1 MIPPA
6 KIFEID
12 LTQNRINIE
21 EYTEAM
27 AGEHLAGF
35 GFNIKTLFQRLP
47 QSLDPLDPANIL
59 MITRGLLT
67 GTAAPASSRIHLSAL
82 SPLSGLIASSNVG
95 GYFGPMLKTL
105 GIMGLIITGKAP
117 HPIYL
122 RINSKGIDIEDAGR
136 LWGLDTW
143 QTETRLRAALGDDRA
158 QVLCIGPAGENQ
170 VRFAGVLAGKDHAAG
185 RTGIG
190 AVLGSKNIKA
200 LVIQAEKER
209 QKMSAATAKVVKR
222 YVKNM
227 KANVGRFRDYATY
240 GSSGDVLE
248 TNEWGL
254 LGTKNYRQGQVPD
267 AMEIDGR
274 GLQKFVLKKNACHR
288 CPVHCKAE
296 IEIRDGKYK
305 GFRGGRPEY
314 ETVMK
319 MGPLCGLSD
328 PRALL
333 YLTNLCNILG
343 LDTIST
349 GGVIAFA
356 MDLFDRGIIT
366 RDDTGGL
373 ILRWGDA
380 EVIETLIRQIA
391 SCQGPGKILAQG
403 VRRAAEIFGKAAE
416 DYAYHVKGVEIYGAD
431 PRGLMGTALSY
442 AVSLRGGDF
451 TSVYPIPEY
460 RYSAEKAKRE
470 FGTDQVVNLTATEGK
485 GALVKKCMIVSMV
498 IDSLGLC
505 KVPTLAISANYDLVH
520 ESQLIK
526 AITGL
531 DLSATELY
539 FIGERLVNLERLFN
553 LRHGSE
559 FHADN
564 LPELFINQP
573 LTKGPAKGLKV
584 NLEPMVRDFYDDMGW
599 DDRGVPTPATL
610 RRLGLRRKPEFKR
623 NKSAQ
628 AKYPDRAG

>member
-12 LTQNRINIE
+12 LTQNRIKVE
-21 EYTEAM
+21 EYTEGM

-35 GFNIKTLFQRLP
+35 GFNIKTLFQRLT
-47 QSLDPLDPANIL
+47 QTITPLDPANIL

-95 GYFGPMLKTL
+95 GFFGSMLQTL
-105 GIMGLIITGKAP
+105 DIMGLIITGKAP
-117 HPIYL
+117 RPIYI
-122 RINSKGIDIEDAGR
+122 RITSNGVDIEDADG
-136 LWGLDTW
+136 LWGLDTR
-143 QTETRLRAALGDDRA
+143 QTQTRLRSDLGDERA

-185 RTGIG
+185 RTGLG
-190 AVLGSKNIKA
+190 AVFGSKNIKA
-200 LVIQAEKER
+200 LVVQAEKVR
-209 QKMSAATAKVVKR
+209 PKMSEAAAKVVKHYIR
-222 YVKNM
+222 NM
-227 KANVGRFRDYATY
+227 KTNTGRFHDYATY

-254 LGTKNYRQGQVPD
+254 LGTRNYRLGQVPD
-267 AMEIDGR
+267 ALGIDGR
-274 GLQKFVLKKNACHR
+274 GLQKFVFKKNACPR
-288 CPVHCKAE
+288 CPVHCKAD
-296 IEIRDGKYK
+296 IEIRDGDYK

-366 RDDTGGL
+366 PDDTGGL

-380 EVIETLIRQIA
+380 AVIETLIRQIA
-391 SCQGPGKILAQG
+391 TCRGLGKILARG
-403 VRRAAEIFGKAAE
+403 VRKAAEIFGKNAE

-460 RYSAEKAKRE
+460 RYTPEKAKRE

-485 GALVKKCMIVSMV
+485 GGLVKKCMIVSMV

-505 KVPTLAISANYDLVH
+505 KVPTLAISANYDLVL

-531 DLSATELY
+531 DLSTADLF
-539 FIGERLVNLERLFN
+539 FIGERLVNLEKLFN
-553 LRHGSE
+553 LRHGSD

-564 LPELFINQP
+564 LPDLFVNQP
-573 LTKGPAKGLKV
+573 LTEGPAKGLKV
-584 NLEPMVRDFYDDMGW
+584 NLEPMVQDFYHCMGW
-599 DDRGVPTPATL
+599 DEKGIPTSDTL
-610 RRLGLRRKPEFKR
+610 RRLGLEGKPELK
-623 NKSAQ
+623 KI
-628 AKYPDRAG
+628 

>member
-1 MIPPA
+1 MIPPG

-12 LTQNRINIE
+12 LTRNRIKIE

-35 GFNIKTLFQRLP
+35 GFNIKTLSQRLT
-47 QSLDPLDPANIL
+47 QALDPLDPANIL

-67 GTAAPASSRIHLSAL
+67 GTAAPASSRMHLSAL

-95 GYFGPMLKTL
+95 GYFGTMLKTL
-105 GIMGLIITGKAP
+105 GIMSLIITGKAS
-117 HPIYL
+117 HPIYI
-122 RINSKGIDIEDAGR
+122 RIDSKGVDIKDADR
-136 LWGLDTW
+136 LWGMDTR
-143 QTETRLRAALGDDRA
+143 QTQTRLRSDLGDDRA
-158 QVLCIGPAGENQ
+158 QMLCIGPAGENL
-170 VRFAGVLAGKDHAAG
+170 VRFAGALAGKDHAAG

-209 QKMSAATAKVVKR
+209 QKMSDATAKVVKR
-222 YVKNM
+222 YIKNM

-267 AMEIDGR
+267 ALEIDGR

-356 MDLFDRGIIT
+356 MDLFDRDIIT
-366 RDDTGGL
+366 RHDTGGL

-391 SCQGPGKILAQG
+391 SCQGLGKILAQG
-403 VRRAAEIFGKAAE
+403 VRRAAGIFGKTAE

-505 KVPTLAISANYDLVH
+505 KVPTLAISANYDLVL

-531 DLSATELY
+531 DLSADDL
-539 FIGERLVNLERLFN
+539 FLIGERLVNLEKLFN
-553 LRHGSE
+553 LRHGSD

-564 LPELFINQP
+564 LPDLFINQP
-573 LTKGPAKGLKV
+573 LTEGPAKGLKV
-584 NLEPMVRDFYDDMGW
+584 NLEPMVQDFYHCMGW
-599 DDRGVPTPATL
+599 DDKGVPTPDTL
-610 RRLGLRRKPEFKR
+610 RRLGL
-623 NKSAQ
+623 
-628 AKYPDRAG
+628 

>member
-12 LTQNRINIE
+12 LTQNRIKIE

-27 AGEHLAGF
+27 AGEYLAGF
-35 GFNIKTLFQRLP
+35 GFNIKTLFQRLTP
-47 QSLDPLDPANIL
+47 TLNPLDPENIL

-95 GYFGPMLKTL
+95 GFFGSMLKTL
-105 GIMGLIITGKAP
+105 GIMGLIITGKAH
-117 HPIYL
+117 HPIYI
-122 RINSKGIDIEDAGR
+122 RINSKGVEIKDAGR
-136 LWGLDTW
+136 LWGLDTR
-143 QTETRLRAALGDDRA
+143 QTQTRLRSALGDDRA

-170 VRFAGVLAGKDHAAG
+170 VGFAGVLAGKDHAAG

-200 LVIQAEKER
+200 LVVQAENER
-209 QKMSAATAKVVKR
+209 QKMNEATAKVVKR
-222 YVKNM
+222 YLKNM
-227 KANVGRFRDYATY
+227 KANVGRFHDYATY

-248 TNEWGL
+248 TNQWGL
-254 LGTKNYRQGQVPD
+254 LGTQNYRQGQVPD

-274 GLQKFVLKKNACHR
+274 GLQKFVLKKKACHR

-296 IEIRDGKYK
+296 IEIRDGNYK

-366 RDDTGGL
+366 RHDTGGL

-380 EVIETLIRQIA
+380 EVIETLMRQIA
-391 SCQGPGKILAQG
+391 SCQGLGKILARG
-403 VRRAAEIFGKAAE
+403 VRKAARIFGNTAE
-416 DYAYHVKGVEIYGAD
+416 NYAYHVKGVEIYGAD
-431 PRGLMGTALSY
+431 PRGLMGTALAY

-460 RYSAEKAKRE
+460 RYSPEKAKME
-470 FGTDQVVNLTATEGK
+470 FGTAQVVNLTATEGK
-485 GALVKKCMIVSMV
+485 GALVRKCMIVSMV

-505 KVPTLAISANYDLVH
+505 KVPTLAISANYDLLL

-526 AITGL
+526 VITGL
-531 DLSATELY
+531 DLSAADLF
-539 FIGERLVNLERLFN
+539 FIGERLVNLEKLFN
-553 LRHGSE
+553 LRHSSD
-559 FHADN
+559 FHADT
-564 LPELFINQP
+564 LPDLFINQP
-573 LTKGPAKGLKV
+573 LTEGPAKGLKV
-584 NLEPMVRDFYDDMGW
+584 NLEPMVQDFYNCMGW
-599 DDRGVPTPATL
+599 DDKGVPTPDTL
-610 RRLGLRRKPEFKR
+610 QKLGL
-623 NKSAQ
+623 
-628 AKYPDRAG
+628 DHG